1 MATTNDVSA
10 PALRLYRLDQAAE
23 YLGVSIRTLRRM
35 RAAGEIGYVT
45 VGTGS
50 QRPRVRISQ
59 QHLEEYLLRA
69 ERMASALP
77 VARRL

>member
-1 MATTNDVSA
+1 VATTNDDSA
-10 PALRLYRLDQAAE
+10 SPPRLYRLDQAAE
-23 YLGVSIRTLRRM
+23 YLGISVRTLHRM
-35 RAAGEIGYVT
+35 REAGEIGYVT

-50 QRPRVRISQ
+50 RRPRIRISQ

-77 VARRL
+77 AARRR